1 MLTQVR
7 IVGAG
12 LIGTSIALA
21 LNTRGVR
28 VELVDSNQRAA
39 ALANDLAKAEIL
51 NAPELVVLAIP
62 TEAIPLV
69 IEE

>member
-21 LNTRGVR
+21 LSAHGVR
-28 VELVDSNQRAA
+28 VQLSDNDVAA
-39 ALANDLAKAEIL
+39 ERLANDRE
-51 NAPELVVLAIP
+51 PRR
-62 TEAIPLV
+62 
-69 IEE
+69 

>member
-21 LNTRGVR
+21 LNARGVR

-39 ALANDLAKAEIL
+39 ALANDLAKGEIL